1 MKAQFNRNTE
11 FLEAN
16 TIVIVINGVR
26 LTLKETIDGK
36 LSINKVSLKDVPDS
50 ILISP
55 ISGNE
60 IDVF

>member
-1 MKAQFNRNTE
+1 MKAQVNRNTE
-11 FLEAN
+11 FLEA
-16 TIVIVINGVR
+16 TAIVVVINETR
-26 LTLKETIDGK
+26 FTLKETIDGK
-36 LSINKVSLKDVPDS
+36 LSINKISLNEVSDS